1 MKNTK
6 IIIGIVIVA
15 VIAFGFWYAQKPK
28 EIKTVKMS
36 YLAATCDL
44 VNFIA
49 YEKGFYKDEGLNVE
63 LAKFDTSNQVSDALI
78 AGRIDVSGCFAYPVA
93 FSVETNQPNTFKS
106 IRSLITSSEYPFLWI
121 VAPANNETIKS
132 VKDLAGKKVGLF
144 PGSTTQA
151 QLRHALKAV
160 GVDPNSVT
168 MQAIAPAQQ
177 INALIAGSVDALFT
191 LEPTPTIAE
200 KQGVGRKVENL
211 EKYLVEPNYNAI
223 YAVTK
228 NYYENNKDIVKKVV
242 RAQDKAIEYF
252 RNNPVEA
259 KKILTKYTPLDEEL
273 SSKVGV
279 GYPIKS
285 NESIDVAKVQ
295 EYADLLFDE
304 GDLKVKIDVSKLFSD

>member
-15 VIAFGFWYAQKPK
+15 VIAFVFWYAQKPK
-28 EIKTVKMS
+28 EIKAVKMS
-36 YLAATCDL
+36 YLASTCDL

-49 YEKGFYKDEGLNVE
+49 YEKGFYTDEGLNVE
-63 LAKFDTSNQVSDALI
+63 LVKFDTSNQVSDALI

-93 FSVETNQPNTFKS
+93 FSVEANQPDTFKS
-106 IRSLITSSEYPFLWI
+106 ILSSFTSSEYPFLWI

-132 VKDLAGKKVGLF
+132 IKDLAGKKVGLF

-151 QLRHALKAV
+151 QLRYALKAV

-177 INALIAGSVDALFT
+177 INALIAGSVDALFA
-191 LEPTPTIAE
+191 LEPTATIAE

-211 EKYLVEPNYNAI
+211 VKYLVDPTYNAV

-228 NYYENNKDIVKKVV
+228 NYYANNEDTVKRVIK
-242 RAQDKAIEYF
+242 AHDKAIDYF
-252 RNNPVEA
+252 RDNPVEA
-259 KKILTKYTPLDEEL
+259 RKILTKYTPLDEEL
-273 SSKVGV
+273 ALEVGV
-279 GYPIKS
+279 GYPMKS
-285 NESIDVAKVQ
+285 NESIDVAKIQ
-295 EYADLLFDE
+295 EYADLLFNE
-304 GDLKVKIDVSKLFSD
+304 GDLKVKIDVSKLFGE